1 MELKKIEANNLPYTA
16 LLYCKTGGG
25 KSTAIGLIAEASEG
39 NTLVLDVDRT
49 ITRTLAKGEVVK
61 DTSKVLVHEID
72 NVHTFEAWTNT
83 IKEIT
88 PEWLK
93 ENETDLIFVDINMPD
108 MTGVEFVQSLDVKAM
123 VIFTTAYAEYAIDG
137 FKLSAIDYLLKP
149 FGLQDITLA
158 SEKALSLYELLQLQ
172 GQLNGENLQEEHST
186 ESADDGVISV
196 HADRK
201 THLVKLS
208 NIVYLESA
216 GEYVRLHLADGTKLV
231 TLFRLK
237 NMENELQSS
246 QFMRVHRSYIINLNY
261 ISGYTKGRV
270 FLSNED
276 YVPIGENYKEQF
288 NAYINGTL

>member
-1 MELKKIEANNLPYTA
+1 MAMRCIAIDDEPLALRQISSYIGKIPFLELAA
-16 LLYCKTGGG
+16 
-25 KSTAIGLIAEASEG
+25 
-39 NTLVLDVDRT
+39 
-49 ITRTLAKGEVVK
+49 
-61 DTSKVLVHEID
+61 
-72 NVHTFEAWTNT
+72 TFRSAVAAQV
-83 IKEIT
+83 
-88 PEWLK
+88 WLQ

-108 MTGVEFVQSLDVKAM
+108 MTGLEFVQSLDSKAM

-149 FGLQDITLA
+149 FGLKDITRA

-172 GQLNGENLQEEHST
+172 KNAQLEQEEQEPVSDN
-186 ESADDGVISV
+186 EDDKSVISV

-201 THLVKLS
+201 THIVKLA

-237 NMENELQSS
+237 NMENTLHSS
-246 QFMRVHRSYIINLNY
+246 QFMRVHRSYIVNLNH
-261 ISGYTKGRV
+261 ISGYTKGRI

-276 YVPIGENYKEQF
+276 YIPIGESYKEQIA
-288 NAYINGTL
+288 NYLNSVQ

>member
-1 MELKKIEANNLPYTA
+1 MEMRCIAIDDEPLALRQISKYISKIPFLE
-16 LLYCKTGGG
+16 
-25 KSTAIGLIAEASEG
+25 
-39 NTLVLDVDRT
+39 
-49 ITRTLAKGEVVK
+49 LAATFSSAVVAK
-61 DTSKVLVHEID
+61 
-72 NVHTFEAWTNT
+72 
-83 IKEIT
+83 
-88 PEWLK
+88 EWLK

-123 VIFTTAYAEYAIDG
+123 VIFTTAYAEYAIEG

-149 FGLQDITLA
+149 FGLQDITRA
-158 SEKALSLYELLQLQ
+158 SEKALSLYELLQMQ
-172 GQLNGENLQEEHST
+172 DKKQLEATSQESEVPV
-186 ESADDGVISV
+186 EQDDAGVLSV

-201 THLVKLS
+201 NHIVKIS
-208 NIVYLESA
+208 NIIYVESA
-216 GEYVRLHLADGTKLV
+216 GEYVRLHMNDGTKLV

-237 NMENELQSS
+237 NMESALQSS

-288 NAYINGTL
+288 INYINSVQ